1 MRPHPVVEALHVL
14 EYLQR
19 RPLAAL
25 EGARVHALRP
35 DGPIS
40 DSMAALS
47 QGEEIAPIEGLM
59 PFSLMVRPSRSDTH
73 RDPWSEWCMQP
84 AGGLL
89 RAIAILS
96 ASSAGPASM
105 RSDIDC

>member
-1 MRPHPVVEALHVL
+1 
-14 EYLQR
+14 
-19 RPLAAL
+19 
-25 EGARVHALRP
+25 
-35 DGPIS
+35 
-40 DSMAALS
+40 
-47 QGEEIAPIEGLM
+47 M